1 MKALQIA
8 SILLLALS
16 LGCSGDKQEKTAP
29 EAAEKAE
36 LTAVQDGAACTVKMN
51 VDGMACNVGCPPVVK
66 KALMSVAGVS
76 AVDVSFENSMATI
89 TASGDGCNDNGK
101 TAMIEALKAK
111 DYKASVEAPAEGKEK
126 DPT

>member
-1 MKALQIA
+1 MKALQLA
-8 SILLLALS
+8 SIFFLTLS

-29 EAAEKAE
+29 EAAEKGE

-89 TASGDGCNDNGK
+89 TASGDGCNADGK

-111 DYKASVEAPAEGKEK
+111 DYKASVEAPAEAKEK